1 MRTIC
6 RISWVVRAFMSCRR
20 EKVGGDLAGRVRFPM
35 FFSILKAF
43 LADGLGSVYIKSELV
58 ETPVPSTSGPEG
70 MPPTLILDPLA
81 YRLQRTDLSDQE
93 MILLLQMPASLMA
106 LELDL
111 DVRQEDNTGQV
122 IDWSEASCVTRV
134 SVGVPAL

>member
-1 MRTIC
+1 
-6 RISWVVRAFMSCRR
+6 
-20 EKVGGDLAGRVRFPM
+20 
-35 FFSILKAF
+35 
-43 LADGLGSVYIKSELV
+43 
-58 ETPVPSTSGPEG
+58 

-93 MILLLQMPASLMA
+93 MILLLQIPASLMA

-122 IDWSEASCVTRV
+122 ISWSEASCVTRV

>member
-1 MRTIC
+1 
-6 RISWVVRAFMSCRR
+6 
-20 EKVGGDLAGRVRFPM
+20 M

-70 MPPTLILDPLA
+70 MPPNLKLGPLA
-81 YRLQRTDLSDQE
+81 FWLQRTGTSDQE
-93 MILLLQMPASLMA
+93 MILLLLIPASLMA

-111 DVRQEDNTGQV
+111 DVRQEDNIGQV
-122 IDWSEASCVTRV
+122 ISWSEASCVTRV